1 MFQIWDPPASATW
14 DISWYIQRPNNS
26 CLDSPRLGWSKLVVV
41 AVPISS
47 RSAAD
52 QKGRKARPQ
61 QVLCNFS
68 KDWDR
73 EEWLQKRFEATQ
85 FRFERRTLWGVIMQT
100 FGLFGSILLPA
111 SSSRGIRRF
120 VCSEF
125 CSLQPV
131 VLLDFWS
138 VFWIAYVATF
148 CNYSRYRVRTRYV
161 TYIRIEVGEQPI
173 CMKFLP
179 KSQQF
184 VAQAWRVRGPA
195 WHQSRL
201 VPSAWDYGD
210 PWEGGASLRIT
221 DGWQRF

>member
-1 MFQIWDPPASATW
+1 
-14 DISWYIQRPNNS
+14 
-26 CLDSPRLGWSKLVVV
+26 
-41 AVPISS
+41 
-47 RSAAD
+47 
-52 QKGRKARPQ
+52 
-61 QVLCNFS
+61 
-68 KDWDR
+68 
-73 EEWLQKRFEATQ
+73 
-85 FRFERRTLWGVIMQT
+85 MQT

-184 VAQAWRVRGPA
+184 VVQAWRVRGPA
-195 WHQSRL
+195 WHQSRGWFPPL
-201 VPSAWDYGD
+201 GIMETHGKGVPAWEEQMAGNVFSLNILISWEPVRCLKHIESDFDSSHNCWSPFFPSQRCWIQRYMGPTSSE
-210 PWEGGASLRIT
+210 PWNEKEKR
-221 DGWQRF
+221 